1 MVLGGRIST
10 RNTNHFGKSGIM
22 LWLKYVQNQFNFD
35 IPEKNSIFAK
45 KIIMEKIKVA
55 VDFKQLLEDIT
66 FTNKIMKTFDMSELI
81 TRNQYYQLKDYIIL
95 WLAKHDFTQ
104 TTIDDEYEYLI
115 SKTHKRI
122 ELLKLTISYKD
133 TKCLIHQ
140 NAESKIR
147 KVLNFNPSKPTSVKY
162 EPTKYEGLELNT
174 DTKLEFI
181 NAISRLKA
189 TRITLLR
196 STMDLDSFENS
207 YATNL
212 SSQDPWMKRY
222 RIFLP
227 KLGMSDIEIIEYKEE
242 NERV

>member
-1 MVLGGRIST
+1 
-10 RNTNHFGKSGIM
+10 
-22 LWLKYVQNQFNFD
+22 
-35 IPEKNSIFAK
+35 
-45 KIIMEKIKVA
+45 MEKIKVA

-95 WLAKHDFTQ
+95 WLVKHDFTQ
-104 TTIDDEYEYLI
+104 TTIDEYEYLI
-115 SKTHKRI
+115 SKTHQRI

-133 TKCLIHQ
+133 TKCLLHQ
-140 NAESKIR
+140 NAEGKVR
-147 KVLNFNPSKPTSVKY
+147 KALGFNSPKPAIVRY
-162 EPTKYEGLELNT
+162 EPTKYEGIELNT

-196 STMDLDSFENS
+196 STMDLNAFESS

-212 SSQDPWMKRY
+212 RSQDPWMERY

-227 KLGMSDIEIIEYKEE
+227 KLGRSDIEIVEYKEEE

>member
-1 MVLGGRIST
+1 
-10 RNTNHFGKSGIM
+10 
-22 LWLKYVQNQFNFD
+22 
-35 IPEKNSIFAK
+35 
-45 KIIMEKIKVA
+45 MEKIKVA
-55 VDFKQLLEDIT
+55 VDFKQILEDIT
-66 FTNKIMKTFDMSELI
+66 FTNKIMKTFDMSEII

-140 NAESKIR
+140 NVESKIR
-147 KVLNFNPSKPTSVKY
+147 KALNLNPSKPASVKY

-207 YATNL
+207 YETNL
-212 SSQDPWMKRY
+212 RSQDPWMERY

-227 KLGMSDIEIIEYKEE
+227 KLGRSDIEIIEYKEE
-242 NERV
+242 ENERV

>member
-1 MVLGGRIST
+1 
-10 RNTNHFGKSGIM
+10 
-22 LWLKYVQNQFNFD
+22 
-35 IPEKNSIFAK
+35 
-45 KIIMEKIKVA
+45 MEKIKVA

-95 WLAKHDFTQ
+95 WLVKHDFTQ

-140 NAESKIR
+140 NVESKIR

-212 SSQDPWMKRY
+212 RSQDPWMERY

-242 NERV
+242 ENERV

>member
-1 MVLGGRIST
+1 
-10 RNTNHFGKSGIM
+10 
-22 LWLKYVQNQFNFD
+22 
-35 IPEKNSIFAK
+35 
-45 KIIMEKIKVA
+45 MEKIKVA

-95 WLAKHDFTQ
+95 WLVKHDFTQ
-104 TTIDDEYEYLI
+104 TTIDEYEYLI
-115 SKTHKRI
+115 SKTHQRI

-133 TKCLIHQ
+133 TKCLLHQ
-140 NAESKIR
+140 NAEGKIR
-147 KVLNFNPSKPTSVKY
+147 KALDFNSPKPAIVRY

-196 STMDLDSFENS
+196 STMDLNSFESS

-212 SSQDPWMKRY
+212 RSQDPWMERY
-222 RIFLP
+222 KIFLP
-227 KLGMSDIEIIEYKEE
+227 KLGRSDIEIVEYKEE
-242 NERV
+242 EK